1 MKRASCRL
9 PPILRHV
16 SPTPP
21 AKPTLSLPNLSVYN
35 ARSLLPKISSFAIDV
50 EERAT
55 DISFITEIWEQDEN
69 KKHQKK
75 VEKLLELKGIKY
87 ISKPRRNRLG
97 GGAAIAVNLK
107 SYSLSKLNVHVPT
120 NVECVW
126 GLAKPLKPNKSY
138 SSFICCS
145 FYSPPDLHKNPALV
159 DHMTVTLQ
167 NLLNTH
173 RDAGIFICGD
183 RNQIDISSQ
192 LIIDPSLN
200 QIVLQPTHTWM

>member
-1 MKRASCRL
+1 M
-9 PPILRHV
+9 
-16 SPTPP
+16 
-21 AKPTLSLPNLSVYN
+21 
-35 ARSLLPKISSFAIDV
+35 
-50 EERAT
+50 
-55 DISFITEIWEQDEN
+55 SFITEIWEQDEN

-145 FYSPPDLHKNPALV
+145 FYSPPASNIAASSFKQRAVKCFNSVPLCVRTGSLATVKRKN
-159 DHMTVTLQ
+159 
-167 NLLNTH
+167 
-173 RDAGIFICGD
+173 
-183 RNQIDISSQ
+183 
-192 LIIDPSLN
+192 
-200 QIVLQPTHTWM
+200 